1 MRRIGKS
8 GVAIAFVLVFAIG
21 VGAAYAHRSV
31 AAGTIDLKVSPYG
44 EVLVSSN
51 GHTLYLFKHDKTAKS
66 TCSGKCAVNW
76 PPLLTKVAKPTAG
89 SGINASLIGTTR
101 RTDGKL
107 QVTYHGHPL
116 YWFLLDKQGGQM
128 KGEGVNFFG
137 GAWYVV
143 SAKGIAVTS
152 KPASAGQ
159 TTTGTSTTTATT
171 TTTAGG
177 GGGGYGYS
185 P

>member
-1 MRRIGKS
+1 
-8 GVAIAFVLVFAIG
+8 
-21 VGAAYAHRSV
+21 
-31 AAGTIDLKVSPYG
+31 
-44 EVLVSSN
+44 
-51 GHTLYLFKHDKTAKS
+51 
-66 TCSGKCAVNW
+66 
-76 PPLLTKVAKPTAG
+76 
-89 SGINASLIGTTR
+89 
-101 RTDGKL
+101 
-107 QVTYHGHPL
+107 
-116 YWFLLDKQGGQM
+116 M

-137 GAWYVV
+137 SAWYVV